1 MSVEKIDSI
10 MDRFSALEC
19 KLADCEK
26 LCAEKQ
32 NELYQEFFSIVTEL
46 MPVINECLMTSRFFA
61 VGATACK

>member
-10 MDRFSALEC
+10 MDRFSALER

-32 NELYQEFFSIVTEL
+32 NELYQEFFTIVTEL
-46 MPVINECLMTSRFFA
+46 MPIIYECLMTSRFFA
-61 VGATACK
+61 VGVTICK